1 MSERNLSEVERRD
14 RLRLIRSENVGPV
27 AFIQLLRRYDSAAAA
42 LAAIPELARRAGKK
56 SIRIASIMEAEREIA
71 DLAKLGGRFVARG
84 EPDYPPLLAQIED
97 APPLLAVRGF
107 PHIWKRPCLAM
118 VGARNASLNAQKFA
132 RMLAEELGQA
142 GLAIVSGLARG
153 IDTAAHQGSLAT
165 GTIAVMAGGID
176 IVYPAENAAL
186 FARIVET
193 GAAVSEVRFG
203 ETPQARHFPRRNRI
217 VSGLSLGTLVVEA
230 ALRSGSLIT
239 ARLAGE
245 QGREVLSVPGSPLDP
260 RAGGSN
266 DLLRQGATLVET
278 ARDVLDAIL
287 RRPLSEPEKESEDQ
301 GSSNYDIN
309 EIMLEKARQTI
320 LAALAPAP
328 TSVDEIVR
336 GCQLSA
342 PVVLAALLELELAG
356 AIDRHPGNRVSRRL

>member
-1 MSERNLSEVERRD
+1 MADGILSEVERRD

-27 AFIQLLRRYDSAAAA
+27 AFTQLLRRYETAAAA

-132 RMLAEELGQA
+132 RMLAGELGQA

-165 GTIAVMAGGID
+165 GTVAVMAGGID
-176 IVYPAENAAL
+176 VVYPAENAAL

-193 GAAVSEVRFG
+193 GAAISEVRLG
-203 ETPQARHFPRRNRI
+203 EAPQARHFPRRNRI
-217 VSGLSLGTLVVEA
+217 VSGVSLGTLVVEA

-287 RRPLSEPEKESEDQ
+287 RRPISEPDKPDEKSF
-301 GSSNYDIN
+301 SNICNID
-309 EIMLEKARQTI
+309 EIAVEKARETI
-320 LAALAPAP
+320 LSILAPAP

-336 GCQLSA
+336 ECQLSA
-342 PVVLAALLELELAG
+342 PVVLAALLELELVG
-356 AIDRHPGNRVSRRL
+356 AIDRHPGNRVSRRH

>member
-1 MSERNLSEVERRD
+1 VTEREGE
-14 RLRLIRSENVGPV
+14 LRLGRNRGW
-27 AFIQLLRRYDSAAAA
+27 ATAAT
-42 LAAIPELARRAGKK
+42 AAIVGAGV
-56 SIRIASIMEAEREIA
+56 I
-71 DLAKLGGRFVARG
+71 
-84 EPDYPPLLAQIED
+84 
-97 APPLLAVRGF
+97 LAVRGF

-132 RMLAEELGQA
+132 RMLAGELGQA

-165 GTIAVMAGGID
+165 GTVAVMAGGID
-176 IVYPAENAAL
+176 VVYPAENAAL

-193 GAAVSEVRFG
+193 GAAISEVRLG
-203 ETPQARHFPRRNRI
+203 EAPQARHFPRRNRI

-287 RRPLSEPEKESEDQ
+287 RRPLSEPEKQDEKSF
-301 GSSNYDIN
+301 SNICNID
-309 EIMLEKARQTI
+309 EIAVEKARETI
-320 LAALAPAP
+320 LSILAPAP

-336 GCQLSA
+336 ECQLSA
-342 PVVLAALLELELAG
+342 PVVLAALLELELVG
-356 AIDRHPGNRVSRRL
+356 AIDRHPGNRVSRRH